1 MLGFAEFCERL
12 AMFSVFSLHSIMM
25 PRVTAPFLWVFFHP
39 YTAKC
44 ERNMYVLLAIIIPKI
59 FLMEMERNRIVV
71 TLLFFSSAN
80 CEVFCCCCCLLHFY
94 IPTGRK
100 NFVLCCFP
108 GLALE

>member
-71 TLLFFSSAN
+71 TLLFFSSAVRFVVVV
-80 CEVFCCCCCLLHFY
+80 CFIFIYLLDVK
-94 IPTGRK
+94 TLC
-100 NFVLCCFP
+100 FVAFQDWL
-108 GLALE
+108 